1 MNKKFS
7 TLLAGAAFLSAV
19 SVNSVYAQGVQDNSL
34 PTEASA
40 YPIVKLAEGTNT
52 GLFQLKIKDSDK
64 VLSMD
69 KDGKLTLVNVTTSS
83 QLANTL
89 WCVTVT
95 SENQGQTHKYDFM
108 NKGTGM
114 MLDITMSDI
123 VGAEESTPVIPTTG
137 GEISGWAFSRE
148 INKLEPERPLFSHFS
163 ADSIVGFS
171 VKTNDDKVYVQK
183 EGAKKA
189 ETAGFAKF
197 TLQAPGQI
205 YLSAEELNTIFG
217 VQKEDAGVKLTFNK
231 DVLGTTL
238 TNPFNANKFLAEE
251 SGDTKYLY
259 ISDLKKEAYLRVD
272 TAYTN
277 ESGTKFLAYNWTK
290 KGKTGEAIDAVR
302 GSKIQD
308 QHKFAFLYSPAY
320 DSLYIYVHSITWNET
335 KANWET
341 LVKKPEATGD
351 NWRVSLQDLIKNQT
365 RILTVDAK
373 EQNTHISF
381 GNMDSAEVG
390 KYIESVAVRIGFHN
404 GGSLAGTGVL
414 YTLQAQKR
422 AVVLTAGHVLQNDS
436 HICPAVLSVWSK
448 SGTKN
453 ISLDLSD
460 SDDNKE
466 VNIHYCPG
474 FMYNGRKY
482 VFDAAII
489 DVPWHDWMVNIPEIR
504 LGEAKISTQI
514 QLIGFPKSTDGEAT
528 QEDWT
533 KGRMGLRAELPTS
546 ADNDEEKAFKF
557 SYHSDNSYPIERD
570 DIMKG
575 YSGSGLFLCDSE
587 YPQLIGLVSQSYGS
601 EDAGNVA
608 WAVSSYALKLLL
620 SKYDLVLKESEF
632 ENGLSTLTE
641 GYPERPGI
649 FLQDAVEKL
658 HLSEEQL
665 HKTHQEQLFP
675 DDFPCD
681 MGKRCAKYW
690 KGRAITAVYIWLING
705 KCPNTWEN
713 VKIEIQTSTGEKIP
727 VNLEF
732 LCADEK
738 NEIAGVLRTL
748 IKKGGFSENH
758 FQNQTLFFLNS
769 KDSLPG
775 TREISRKRCSN
786 VIKNIVQQDYKR
798 ERERQNMFHVTKGDP
813 GEVSMAIISLD
824 SFRTLLEELSYD
836 MVDECLTDEMVKPV
850 IQRKLKELWE

>member
-1 MNKKFS
+1 
-7 TLLAGAAFLSAV
+7 
-19 SVNSVYAQGVQDNSL
+19 
-34 PTEASA
+34 
-40 YPIVKLAEGTNT
+40 
-52 GLFQLKIKDSDK
+52 
-64 VLSMD
+64 
-69 KDGKLTLVNVTTSS
+69 
-83 QLANTL
+83 
-89 WCVTVT
+89 
-95 SENQGQTHKYDFM
+95 
-108 NKGTGM
+108 
-114 MLDITMSDI
+114 
-123 VGAEESTPVIPTTG
+123 
-137 GEISGWAFSRE
+137 
-148 INKLEPERPLFSHFS
+148 
-163 ADSIVGFS
+163 
-171 VKTNDDKVYVQK
+171 
-183 EGAKKA
+183 
-189 ETAGFAKF
+189 
-197 TLQAPGQI
+197 
-205 YLSAEELNTIFG
+205 
-217 VQKEDAGVKLTFNK
+217 
-231 DVLGTTL
+231 
-238 TNPFNANKFLAEE
+238 
-251 SGDTKYLY
+251 
-259 ISDLKKEAYLRVD
+259 
-272 TAYTN
+272 
-277 ESGTKFLAYNWTK
+277 
-290 KGKTGEAIDAVR
+290 
-302 GSKIQD
+302 
-308 QHKFAFLYSPAY
+308 
-320 DSLYIYVHSITWNET
+320 
-335 KANWET
+335 
-341 LVKKPEATGD
+341 
-351 NWRVSLQDLIKNQT
+351 
-365 RILTVDAK
+365 
-373 EQNTHISF
+373 
-381 GNMDSAEVG
+381 MDSAEVG

-758 FQNQTLFFLNS
+758 F
-769 KDSLPG
+769 
-775 TREISRKRCSN
+775 
-786 VIKNIVQQDYKR
+786 
-798 ERERQNMFHVTKGDP
+798 
-813 GEVSMAIISLD
+813 
-824 SFRTLLEELSYD
+824 
-836 MVDECLTDEMVKPV
+836 
-850 IQRKLKELWE
+850 

>member
-1 MNKKFS
+1 
-7 TLLAGAAFLSAV
+7 
-19 SVNSVYAQGVQDNSL
+19 
-34 PTEASA
+34 
-40 YPIVKLAEGTNT
+40 
-52 GLFQLKIKDSDK
+52 
-64 VLSMD
+64 
-69 KDGKLTLVNVTTSS
+69 
-83 QLANTL
+83 
-89 WCVTVT
+89 
-95 SENQGQTHKYDFM
+95 
-108 NKGTGM
+108 
-114 MLDITMSDI
+114 
-123 VGAEESTPVIPTTG
+123 
-137 GEISGWAFSRE
+137 
-148 INKLEPERPLFSHFS
+148 
-163 ADSIVGFS
+163 
-171 VKTNDDKVYVQK
+171 
-183 EGAKKA
+183 
-189 ETAGFAKF
+189 
-197 TLQAPGQI
+197 
-205 YLSAEELNTIFG
+205 
-217 VQKEDAGVKLTFNK
+217 
-231 DVLGTTL
+231 
-238 TNPFNANKFLAEE
+238 
-251 SGDTKYLY
+251 
-259 ISDLKKEAYLRVD
+259 
-272 TAYTN
+272 
-277 ESGTKFLAYNWTK
+277 
-290 KGKTGEAIDAVR
+290 
-302 GSKIQD
+302 
-308 QHKFAFLYSPAY
+308 
-320 DSLYIYVHSITWNET
+320 
-335 KANWET
+335 
-341 LVKKPEATGD
+341 
-351 NWRVSLQDLIKNQT
+351 
-365 RILTVDAK
+365 
-373 EQNTHISF
+373 
-381 GNMDSAEVG
+381 MDSAEVG

-713 VKIEIQTSTGEKIP
+713 VKIEIQTSTGEK
-727 VNLEF
+727 F
-732 LCADEK
+732 L
-738 NEIAGVLRTL
+738 L
-748 IKKGGFSENH
+748 IWNFYVQMKK
-758 FQNQTLFFLNS
+758 
-769 KDSLPG
+769 
-775 TREISRKRCSN
+775 
-786 VIKNIVQQDYKR
+786 
-798 ERERQNMFHVTKGDP
+798 
-813 GEVSMAIISLD
+813 
-824 SFRTLLEELSYD
+824 
-836 MVDECLTDEMVKPV
+836 
-850 IQRKLKELWE
+850 